1 MVQTPYRDGD
11 RADGN
16 LLTYNGWTFT
26 WNGENRLATATNGTV
41 TLSFSY
47 DYMGRRIAKAIAGG
61 ATFAYTY
68 DGWNLLRERKTV
80 GGTSATK
87 DFIWGLDL
95 SQTLQGAG
103 GVGGLLSVILPGET
117 PLETFAVYDANGNV
131 TEYVNASGATVAH
144 YEYDPFGGISR
155 LTGALAD
162 EFPHRFSTK
171 YLYSETGLVYY
182 GYRYYSPELG
192 RWLSRDPIGE
202 IGGFNLYTAFDNSP
216 IDTIDLLGMASVVF
230 TGNASVDLVVGFE
243 HGLTKAFD
251 VPYGAAIWYEPKK
264 GACGFEWKE
273 VFWID
278 DVYPTSGSLMTG
290 LKPDDLLIV
299 KAYKKYD
306 EVKGLIDLLQA
317 IYGGSFKEIA
327 KKAVGWDVTGEF
339 SGVKYELDS
348 LGGLRGP
355 LYHKTGADGK
365 EQVCTKVKVKFQ
377 ATVSASVKLKTT
389 IGLKIGPKKSFTGS
403 KGYLS
408 NKWVTTDPKE
418 VCVPC
423 VCPEEDS
430 TTKSGGSIP

>member
-131 TEYVNASGATVAH
+131 TEYVNASGTTVAH

-155 LTGALAD
+155 QTGALAD

-171 YLYSETGLVYY
+171 YLDSETGLVYY
-182 GYRYYSPELG
+182 GYRYYSPALG

-202 IGGFNLYTAFDNSP
+202 HGGINLYGMIQNSPVCNYDPVGLSLGSDITRIFASRVLTPIINVFRSNHYDLFDDDNEMASDISAQLSAFYQKFLCSKLSEARASWRPLLIPEMNAPQYMGKAFYVTEGLKGWWLSGSYNVHLRGGLEFRCAANNCLEYRKLDVLGEWHDDIDANSFPGISGWAGDTKDVFDNEAP
-216 IDTIDLLGMASVVF
+216 WLAAVIEGIWDIIGDGIADTDFEVTVTF
-230 TGNASVDLVVGFE
+230 TDKREGVRRVCCGN
-243 HGLTKAFD
+243 
-251 VPYGAAIWYEPKK
+251 
-264 GACGFEWKE
+264 
-273 VFWID
+273 
-278 DVYPTSGSLMTG
+278 
-290 LKPDDLLIV
+290 
-299 KAYKKYD
+299 
-306 EVKGLIDLLQA
+306 
-317 IYGGSFKEIA
+317 
-327 KKAVGWDVTGEF
+327 
-339 SGVKYELDS
+339 
-348 LGGLRGP
+348 
-355 LYHKTGADGK
+355 
-365 EQVCTKVKVKFQ
+365 
-377 ATVSASVKLKTT
+377 
-389 IGLKIGPKKSFTGS
+389 
-403 KGYLS
+403 
-408 NKWVTTDPKE
+408 
-418 VCVPC
+418 
-423 VCPEEDS
+423 
-430 TTKSGGSIP
+430 